1 MLNKIVQVTAVQEE
15 EWIRTLYYNSA
26 GQTYMNPADSKE
38 LKCNFFSIIYCTRF
52 NKCVNKQ
59 NWKYIIY

>member
-38 LKCNFFSIIYCTRF
+38 LKCNFFQLFIVQGLTS
-52 NKCVNKQ
+52 VNKQ
-59 NWKYIIY
+59 NWK